1 MNLTPD
7 QEQTAIDALQLAE
20 RSYAGDAVFYQNT
33 GKMGHA
39 RVAREKQ
46 TKATTLW
53 QLILN
58 TGDSLHVTEGPVG
71 DEELPPVVAT
81 RRCPACFTWGHLHA
95 PTCQYKDAGMRFHI
109 LFKP

>member
-58 TGDSLHVTEGPVG
+58 TGDALHVTKMP
-71 DEELPPVVAT
+71 EELVPAFEAT
-81 RRCPACFTWGHLHA
+81 VWCPICHTWGHLHSQ
-95 PTCQYKDAGMRFHI
+95 TCANKGTGMRFHVK
-109 LFKP
+109 KPK